1 LVVCI
6 SLCNSAGRLVHCDL
20 THYFTL
26 SKQRVGCLR
35 IRVSATCWGRRE
47 HWLRGGRRVCRMV
60 GQASHSVQVDRMV
73 LPPAQGLRWALEEE
87 QHRAC
92 RMVDRASRSVQV
104 DRMVLPAAKGLRW
117 ALEEEQHR
125 ACRMVDRASRSVQV
139 DRMMLPPAQGLRWA
153 LEEEQHRACR
163 MVDRASHSVQVDR
176 MLLPLAQDPRWVL
189 EGGLRRGGCI
199 GWALGREP
207 HWHWLAVRS
216 RKEYGLSSSLGEKV
230 CLVDCDESVV

>member
-1 LVVCI
+1 
-6 SLCNSAGRLVHCDL
+6 
-20 THYFTL
+20 
-26 SKQRVGCLR
+26 
-35 IRVSATCWGRRE
+35 
-47 HWLRGGRRVCRMV
+47 MV

-73 LPPAQGLRWALEEE
+73 
-87 QHRAC
+87 
-92 RMVDRASRSVQV
+92 
-104 DRMVLPAAKGLRW
+104 
-117 ALEEEQHR
+117 
-125 ACRMVDRASRSVQV
+125 
-139 DRMMLPPAQGLRWA
+139 LPPAQGLRWA

-216 RKEYGLSSSLGEKV
+216 RKEHGLFSWLGEKV